1 MRSRDLVRIA
11 RDRAG
16 LTQDQLA
23 ARSGRPRET
32 IARWEAGTQ
41 EPSLAA
47 LQDLVDACELE
58 LVLNLARRDTSL
70 HDGTSDQLGLKP
82 MKRLASLLPNDRLR
96 DVTRGLRWLAKVEP
110 RNIVIG
116 SIAAALHGGPQ
127 RPQSGAVEF
136 VAEDPVAIE
145 TELRRV
151 GATPVDVDDRWRDTD
166 VRAPWDLKD
175 GGTVVLTSKVPGT
188 RDYRD
193 LRRAALSVDLG
204 NGRAVWVAHPR
215 DLLRIADASSNEAD
229 RARVPG
235 LRALLDEVG

>member
-41 EPSLAA
+41 EPSLSA

-58 LVLNLARRDTSL
+58 LVLNLARRDASL
-70 HDGTSDQLGLKP
+70 RDGTLDQLALKP
-82 MKRLASLLPNDRLR
+82 MKRLEVLLPREQLR
-96 DVTRGLRWLAKVEP
+96 EATRGLRWLAEADP
-110 RNIVIG
+110 RIIVVG
-116 SIAAALHGGPQ
+116 SIGAALHGGPQ
-127 RPQSGAVEF
+127 RPESGAVEF
-136 VAEDPVAIE
+136 VAEDPVAVE

-151 GATPVDVDDRWRDTD
+151 GGTPVDIDDRWRDAD
-166 VRAPWDLKD
+166 VRAPWNLKD
-175 GGTVVLTSKVPGT
+175 GEVVVLASRVSGT

-193 LRRAALSVDLG
+193 LRRSALSVDLG
-204 NGRAVWVAHPR
+204 DERAAWVAHPR
-215 DLLRIADASSNEAD
+215 DLLRIADASPRDAD